1 MERREDEG
9 PMNHQTTPAAP
20 AVLRAVSKSHSRR
33 VAPAPTSRALADQQ
47 SELRKLIRH
56 VAAGHEHALIV
67 TGPGG
72 LGKSYTASDELQ
84 KNRVVPHL
92 MNARCAPFTLYQH
105 LYEHRASAEVT
116 LLDDVDSLDD
126 RTVLS
131 YLKAA
136 TEAPRIVN
144 NNSST
149 PLLAKKNLPD
159 TFKFDGGLIVLANE
173 VPTTRSWKAF
183 VTRLLSLH
191 IEAAPAEVI
200 AFMRDLTRNGFLVEM
215 GTGPVTLSA
224 ADCRQVID
232 YLAERHVTNLR
243 HLRQALKLFHAHRA
257 HDEWKGLV
265 AAILA
270 GAAQQVSTAR
280 TSDEHIVLAL
290 EEPTDLTREQRAQE
304 FTAAPGGGSRATYF
318 RRLAQLGLT

>member
-20 AVLRAVSKSHSRR
+20 AVLLTVSKSHGRK
-33 VAPAPTSRALADQQ
+33 VGPASKSLADQQ
-47 SELRKLIRH
+47 SELRKLVRH
-56 VAAGHEHALIV
+56 VADGHEHALIV

-72 LGKSYTASDELQ
+72 LGKSYTAWDELQ

-290 EEPTDLTREQRAQE
+290 EERTDLTREQRAQE

>member
-1 MERREDEG
+1 MSDGHVTHTRPG
-9 PMNHQTTPAAP
+9 
-20 AVLRAVSKSHSRR
+20 RA
-33 VAPAPTSRALADQQ
+33 
-47 SELRKLIRH
+47 
-56 VAAGHEHALIV
+56 
-67 TGPGG
+67 
-72 LGKSYTASDELQ
+72 
-84 KNRVVPHL
+84 
-92 MNARCAPFTLYQH
+92 
-105 LYEHRASAEVT
+105 
-116 LLDDVDSLDD
+116 
-126 RTVLS
+126 
-131 YLKAA
+131 
-136 TEAPRIVN
+136 

-290 EEPTDLTREQRAQE
+290 EERTDLTREQRAQE

>member
-1 MERREDEG
+1 
-9 PMNHQTTPAAP
+9 
-20 AVLRAVSKSHSRR
+20 
-33 VAPAPTSRALADQQ
+33 
-47 SELRKLIRH
+47 LRKLIRH

-72 LGKSYTASDELQ
+72 LGKSYTAWDELQ

-173 VPTTRSWKAF
+173 VPTTGSWKAF

-224 ADCRQVID
+224 ADYRQVID

-290 EEPTDLTREQRAQE
+290 EERTDLTREQRAQE

>member
-1 MERREDEG
+1 
-9 PMNHQTTPAAP
+9 
-20 AVLRAVSKSHSRR
+20 
-33 VAPAPTSRALADQQ
+33 
-47 SELRKLIRH
+47 
-56 VAAGHEHALIV
+56 
-67 TGPGG
+67 
-72 LGKSYTASDELQ
+72 
-84 KNRVVPHL
+84 
-92 MNARCAPFTLYQH
+92 
-105 LYEHRASAEVT
+105 
-116 LLDDVDSLDD
+116 
-126 RTVLS
+126 
-131 YLKAA
+131 
-136 TEAPRIVN
+136 
-144 NNSST
+144 
-149 PLLAKKNLPD
+149 
-159 TFKFDGGLIVLANE
+159 NE

-270 GAAQQVSTAR
+270 GAAPQASPALVSPGPLVTSIVGTTAPPRRPTTLEKRAR
-280 TSDEHIVLAL
+280 TPH
-290 EEPTDLTREQRAQE
+290 
-304 FTAAPGGGSRATYF
+304 
-318 RRLAQLGLT
+318 

>member
-72 LGKSYTASDELQ
+72 LGKSYTAWDELQ

-116 LLDDVDSLDD
+116 LLDDDSLDD

-290 EEPTDLTREQRAQE
+290 EERTDLTREQRAQE